1 MNGTFSLDIFD
12 FKFLVPQPPTPTQ
25 CGVIICIAKYLKG
38 VIHCPHLTICLCWL
52 SINSVF
58 VGIFS
63 PFCLILT
70 KYFTIDNLLKKEDLR
85 QNMYFETFYVL
96 IKKIVYWLLMLN
108 KLKFLIST
116 KFTLMRISENQNNPT
131 YGKVRTMDKSF
142 KSSKML
148 IKSKLCWI
156 WSIFQVVFSLWTM
169 PAKLCTWPTKI
180 TAYLGSYY
188 FLFKTMPWSSVPPPQ
203 KKKDTQRKSLFQ
215 F

>member
-58 VGIFS
+58 VCIFS

-96 IKKIVYWLLMLN
+96 IKKKVYWLLMLN

-116 KFTLMRISENQNNPT
+116 GLTFKTISNTSRNPP
-131 YGKVRTMDKSF
+131 YHKVRTLDSSF
-142 KSSKML
+142 G
-148 IKSKLCWI
+148 
-156 WSIFQVVFSLWTM
+156 TG
-169 PAKLCTWPTKI
+169 A
-180 TAYLGSYY
+180 
-188 FLFKTMPWSSVPPPQ
+188 
-203 KKKDTQRKSLFQ
+203 
-215 F
+215 